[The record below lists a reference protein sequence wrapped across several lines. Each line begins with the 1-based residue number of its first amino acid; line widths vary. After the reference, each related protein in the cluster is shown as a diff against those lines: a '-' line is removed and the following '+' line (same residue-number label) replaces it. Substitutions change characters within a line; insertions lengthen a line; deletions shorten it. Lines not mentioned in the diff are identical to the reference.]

1 MLITISIYGIIGQ
14 NNDHYKGKSPMGNKT
29 APLTP
34 AAEDALRSL
43 GENLRLARLRRKIST
58 TMMAERAGMTR
69 NTLRAVERGESG
81 VTIGAYAS
89 VLFCLGL
96 ENDLLLI
103 GKEDPLGRKLQDA
116 GVTYTRR
123 RISTRNEE

>member
-1 MLITISIYGIIGQ
+1 M
-14 NNDHYKGKSPMGNKT
+14 PRKT

-34 AAEDALRSL
+34 TIEHILKTC
-43 GENLRLARLRRKIST
+43 GENIALARMRRNISS

-69 NTLRAVERGESG
+69 NTLRAIERGDSA

-96 ENDLLLI
+96 EKDLTMI
-103 GKEDPLGRKLQDA
+103 AKDDPLGRKLQDA
-116 GVTYTRR
+116 QLTQPKR
-123 RISTRNEE
+123 EKKK

>member
-1 MLITISIYGIIGQ
+1 MS
-14 NNDHYKGKSPMGNKT
+14 NKT
-29 APLTP
+29 AQLAP
-34 AAEDALRSL
+34 ATENALRVI

-96 ENDLLLI
+96 DSDLLLI

-116 GVTYTRR
+116 GITYTRR
-123 RISTRNEE
+123 RVST

>member
-1 MLITISIYGIIGQ
+1 MA
-14 NNDHYKGKSPMGNKT
+14 NKT

-34 AAEDALRSL
+34 STQTTLQTL

-96 ENDLLLI
+96 EADLLLI
-103 GKEDPLGRKLQDA
+103 AKEDPLGRKLQDA
-116 GVTYTRR
+116 GITYTRR
-123 RISTRNEE
+123 RVSSTHRND